1 MKQRKHAKA
10 RLAANP
16 LYAILFGSAML
27 LPAAAACAADADTVL
42 DKVTVTGEKMKRS
55 LAKTTTAVSVLQGER
70 VDTGEVSSVN
80 EVAAMVPNM
89 TLNAVGGV
97 NIRGVEGAGPGVG
110 FYSFVGGGRPRIST
124 SLDGVADVWTGQQ
137 YLDSDVWDV
146 KQVEVLRGPQS
157 TTQGRNALGGA
168 VLVQTNDPTFHREGA
183 VRLGWE
189 DTDGRANV
197 AGMLSGALVEDEL
210 AYRLTANAVKGHGFI
225 NYTGVTGGQDPSALQ
240 RTNVR
245 GKLLWKPKSMPQ
257 LQARLTVA
265 HRDYQGEYLNLITGP
280 DLGAYTYKASASSNA
295 RIQDSQNTTTTL
307 DTEYDFQNGVTGHL
321 QYSYSDNHI
330 GFEQYPSRM
339 SLALDDQNHTLEG
352 RLVFQR
358 PQAALSGVLGVYA
371 YQRDQDL
378 HAFTATAT
386 TFKGNDKVTT
396 LATYA
401 DGELALSDRWSLLAG
416 LRAERETQNRDIRY
430 NGSPIKA
437 DIGKTLLLP
446 KVGIS
451 YQWSP
456 ATQMSLTV
464 RQGYNPGGVSVDEN
478 NVVFTYGSEKV
489 NAYEYALKTRL
500 NGVLLGANLFYNDY
514 TDYQMSYASRLRNVP
529 EAHSAGLE
537 LSAAASIIGGLEV
550 NAGLGLLRSKVDKAP
565 AGAGGIA
572 GKEMTYAPELT
583 ATLGLKKQWGSWTA
597 GANLQHVGE
606 YYTDTANS
614 STTMGG
620 DYTLLNLNLAYAVN
634 DDTTVRA
641 YMKNA
646 LNEDITLGKR
656 STGFYVGAPRT
667 VGMNVD
673 YRF

>member
-1 MKQRKHAKA
+1 MKQRKHSRA

-27 LPAAAACAADADTVL
+27 LPAAVHAAGSDTVL
-42 DKVTVTGEKMKRS
+42 DTVTVTGEKMKRS
-55 LAKTTTAVSVLQGER
+55 LAKTTTAVSVLQAEK

-80 EVAAMVPNM
+80 EVAAQVPNM
-89 TLNAVGGV
+89 TINAVGGV

-168 VLVQTNDPTFHREGA
+168 VLVQTNDPSFQQEGA
-183 VRLGWE
+183 LRLGWE

-210 AYRLTANAVKGHGFI
+210 AYRLTTNAVKGHGFI

-240 RTNVR
+240 RSNVR
-245 GKLLWKPKSMPQ
+245 GKLLWKPKSLPQ

-280 DLGAYTYKASASSNA
+280 ELGAYTYKASAAANA

-358 PQAALSGVLGVYA
+358 PQSALGGVLGLYA

-378 HAFTATAT
+378 FANQGSSPLFRGT
-386 TFKGNDKVTT
+386 DKVTT
-396 LATYA
+396 LAAYA
-401 DGELALSDRWSLLAG
+401 DGELALNDSWSLLAG
-416 LRAERETQNRDIRY
+416 LRAERETQNRDVVY
-430 NGSPIKA
+430 NRMPIKG

-446 KVGIS
+446 KIGIS
-451 YQWSP
+451 HQWSP
-456 ATQMSLTV
+456 VTQMSFTV
-464 RQGYNPGGVSVDEN
+464 RQGYNPGGVSVDEK
-478 NVVFTYGSEKV
+478 NVVFEYGSEKV
-489 NAYEYALKTRL
+489 NAYEYALKTRQG
-500 NGVLLGANLFYNDY
+500 GVLLGANLFYNDY

-529 EAHSAGLE
+529 QAHTTGLE
-537 LSAAASIIGGLEV
+537 LSAAASIIGGLEL

-572 GKEMTYAPELT
+572 GKEMTYAPDIT
-583 ATLGLKKQWGSWTA
+583 ATLGVKKQWGSWSA
-597 GANLQHVGE
+597 AANLQHVGE
-606 YYTDTANS
+606 YYTDTANT

-620 DYTLLNLNLAYAVN
+620 DYNLLNLNLAYAMN
-634 DDTTVRA
+634 DETTLRA
-641 YMKNA
+641 YVKNA
-646 LNEDITLGKR
+646 LNEDIMLGKR
-656 STGFYVGAPRT
+656 TTGFYVGAPRT
-667 VGMNVD
+667 LGMNVN

>member
-280 DLGAYTYKASASSNA
+280 DLSAYTYKASASSNA

-529 EAHSAGLE
+529 EAHSVGLE

-641 YMKNA
+641 YVKNA

>member
-1 MKQRKHAKA
+1 MKQRKHSRA

-27 LPAAAACAADADTVL
+27 LPAAVHAASTDTVL
-42 DKVTVTGEKMKRS
+42 DTVTVTGEKMKRS
-55 LAKTTTAVSVLQGER
+55 LAKTTTAVSVLQAEK

-80 EVAAMVPNM
+80 EVAAQVPNM

-168 VLVQTNDPTFHREGA
+168 VLVQTNDPSFQQEGA
-183 VRLGWE
+183 LRLGWE

-225 NYTGVTGGQDPSALQ
+225 NYTGVAGQDPSALQ
-240 RTNVR
+240 RSNVR
-245 GKLLWKPKSMPQ
+245 GKLLWKPKSIPQ

-265 HRDYQGEYLNLITGP
+265 HRDYLGEYLNLISAP
-280 DLGAYTYKASASSNA
+280 DLGAYTYRASAAANA

-358 PQAALSGVLGVYA
+358 PQSALGGVLGLYA

-378 HAFTATAT
+378 FANQGSSPLFRGT
-386 TFKGNDKVTT
+386 DKVTT
-396 LATYA
+396 LAAYA
-401 DGELALSDRWSLLAG
+401 DGELALNDSWSLLAG
-416 LRAERETQNRDIRY
+416 LRAERETQNRDVVY
-430 NGSPIKA
+430 NRMPIKG

-446 KVGIS
+446 KIGIS
-451 YQWSP
+451 HQWSP
-456 ATQMSLTV
+456 VTQMSFTV

-478 NVVFTYGSEKV
+478 NVVFEYGSEKV
-489 NAYEYALKTRL
+489 NAYEYALKTRQG
-500 NGVLLGANLFYNDY
+500 GVLLGANLFYNDY

-529 EAHSAGLE
+529 QAHTTGLE
-537 LSAAASIIGGLEV
+537 LSAAASIIGGLEL

-572 GKEMTYAPELT
+572 GKEMTYAPDIT
-583 ATLGLKKQWGSWTA
+583 ATLGVKKQWGSWSA
-597 GANLQHVGE
+597 AANLQHVGE
-606 YYTDTANS
+606 YYTDTANT

-620 DYTLLNLNLAYAVN
+620 DYNLLNLNLAYAMN
-634 DDTTVRA
+634 DETTVRA
-641 YMKNA
+641 YVKNA
-646 LNEDITLGKR
+646 LNEDIMLGKR
-656 STGFYVGAPRT
+656 TTGFYVGAPRT
-667 VGMNVD
+667 LGMNVD

>member
-10 RLAANP
+10 RFAANP

-27 LPAAAACAADADTVL
+27 LPAAAACAADTDTVL

-168 VLVQTNDPTFHREGA
+168 VLVQTNDPTFHQRRRCAPGLGRHRRPRQRGRHA
-183 VRLGWE
+183 VRRAG
-189 DTDGRANV
+189 GRRAGLPPDRQRGQRATASSITPALPV
-197 AGMLSGALVEDEL
+197 ARTRRRCSVPMCAASCCGS
-210 AYRLTANAVKGHGFI
+210 
-225 NYTGVTGGQDPSALQ
+225 PS
-240 RTNVR
+240 R
-245 GKLLWKPKSMPQ
+245 MPQ

-280 DLGAYTYKASASSNA
+280 DLGAYTYKASTSSNA

-358 PQAALSGVLGVYA
+358 PQ
-371 YQRDQDL
+371 
-378 HAFTATAT
+378 
-386 TFKGNDKVTT
+386 
-396 LATYA
+396 
-401 DGELALSDRWSLLAG
+401 
-416 LRAERETQNRDIRY
+416 
-430 NGSPIKA
+430 
-437 DIGKTLLLP
+437 
-446 KVGIS
+446 
-451 YQWSP
+451 
-456 ATQMSLTV
+456 
-464 RQGYNPGGVSVDEN
+464 
-478 NVVFTYGSEKV
+478 
-489 NAYEYALKTRL
+489 
-500 NGVLLGANLFYNDY
+500 
-514 TDYQMSYASRLRNVP
+514 SRP
-529 EAHSAGLE
+529 
-537 LSAAASIIGGLEV
+537 
-550 NAGLGLLRSKVDKAP
+550 
-565 AGAGGIA
+565 
-572 GKEMTYAPELT
+572 
-583 ATLGLKKQWGSWTA
+583 
-597 GANLQHVGE
+597 
-606 YYTDTANS
+606 
-614 STTMGG
+614 
-620 DYTLLNLNLAYAVN
+620 
-634 DDTTVRA
+634 
-641 YMKNA
+641 
-646 LNEDITLGKR
+646 
-656 STGFYVGAPRT
+656 
-667 VGMNVD
+667 
-673 YRF
+673 

>member
-240 RTNVR
+240 RSNVR

-529 EAHSAGLE
+529 EAHSVGLE

-641 YMKNA
+641 YVKNA

>member
-1 MKQRKHAKA
+1 MKQRKHSRA

-27 LPAAAACAADADTVL
+27 LPAAVHAAGSETVL
-42 DKVTVTGEKMKRS
+42 DKVTVTGEKMNRS
-55 LAKTTTAVSVLQGER
+55 LAKTTTAVSVLQAEK

-80 EVAAMVPNM
+80 EVAAQVPNM
-89 TLNAVGGV
+89 TINAVGGV

-168 VLVQTNDPTFHREGA
+168 VLVQTNDPSFQQEGA
-183 VRLGWE
+183 LRLGWE

-225 NYTGVTGGQDPSALQ
+225 NYTGVAGQDPSALQ
-240 RTNVR
+240 RSNVR
-245 GKLLWKPKSMPQ
+245 GKLLWKPKSLPQ

-265 HRDYQGEYLNLITGP
+265 HRDYQGEYLNLISAP
-280 DLGAYTYKASASSNA
+280 DLGAYTYKASAAANA

-358 PQAALSGVLGVYA
+358 PQSALGGVLGLYA

-378 HAFTATAT
+378 FANQGSSPLFRGT
-386 TFKGNDKVTT
+386 DKVTT
-396 LATYA
+396 LAAYA
-401 DGELALSDRWSLLAG
+401 DGELALNDSWSLLAG
-416 LRAERETQNRDIRY
+416 LRAERETQNRDVVY
-430 NGSPIKA
+430 NRMPIKG

-446 KVGIS
+446 KIGIS
-451 YQWSP
+451 HQWSP
-456 ATQMSLTV
+456 VTQMSFTV
-464 RQGYNPGGVSVDEN
+464 RQGYNPGGVSVDEK
-478 NVVFTYGSEKV
+478 NVVFEYGSEKV
-489 NAYEYALKTRL
+489 NAYEYALKTRQG
-500 NGVLLGANLFYNDY
+500 GVLLGANLFYNDY

-529 EAHSAGLE
+529 QAHTAGLE
-537 LSAAASIIGGLEV
+537 LSAAASIIGGLEL

-565 AGAGGIA
+565 AGAAGVA
-572 GKEMTYAPELT
+572 GKEMTYAPEIT
-583 ATLGLKKQWGSWTA
+583 ATLGVKKQWGSWSA
-597 GANLQHVGE
+597 AANLQHVGE
-606 YYTDTANS
+606 YYTDTANT

-620 DYTLLNLNLAYAVN
+620 DYNLLNLNLAYAMN
-634 DDTTVRA
+634 DETTVRA
-641 YMKNA
+641 YVKNA
-646 LNEDITLGKR
+646 LNEDIMLGKR
-656 STGFYVGAPRT
+656 TTGFYVGAPRT
-667 VGMNVD
+667 LGMNVD

>member
-10 RLAANP
+10 RFAANP

-27 LPAAAACAADADTVL
+27 LPAAVHAADADTVL

-168 VLVQTNDPTFHREGA
+168 VLVQTNDPTFQQEGA

-280 DLGAYTYKASASSNA
+280 DLGAYTYKASTSSNA

-358 PQAALSGVLGVYA
+358 PQSALSGVLGVYA

-378 HAFTATAT
+378 NAYTATTT
-386 TFKGNDKVTT
+386 TFKGTDKVTT
-396 LATYA
+396 LAAYA
-401 DGELALSDRWSLLAG
+401 DGELALNDHWSLLAG
-416 LRAERETQNRDIRY
+416 LRAEHETQNRDIVY
-430 NGSPIKA
+430 NGSPIKG
-437 DIGKTLLLP
+437 DIGKTVLLP

-451 YQWSP
+451 HQWSP
-456 ATQMSLTV
+456 STQMSFTL

-478 NVVFTYGSEKV
+478 NVVFEYGSEKV

-537 LSAAASIIGGLEV
+537 LSAATSIAGGLEI

-572 GKEMTYAPELT
+572 GKDMTYAPELT
-583 ATLGLKKQWGSWTA
+583 ATLGLKKQWGRWTA
-597 GANLQHVGE
+597 GANLQYVGE
-606 YYTDTANS
+606 YYTDTANT

-620 DYTLLNLNLAYAVN
+620 DYNLLNLNLAYALN
-634 DDTTVRA
+634 DDTTLRTYV
-641 YMKNA
+641 KNA
-646 LNEDITLGKR
+646 LNEAIVLGKR
-656 STGFYVGAPRT
+656 TTGFYVGAPRT
-667 VGMNVD
+667 VGVNVD